1 MVSWTEFHGQV
12 AKILNMHPDNLQLQ
26 YKFSSELPKALPF
39 NLSSLELYEHML
51 QRFKPHAVANHKQ
64 KPPRREIRVD
74 IFHKDV
80 VGGGKSG
87 GMAVKVN
94 VLMII
99 STIVT

>member
-1 MVSWTEFHGQV
+1 
-12 AKILNMHPDNLQLQ
+12 MHLDNLQLQ
-26 YKFSSELPKALPF
+26 YKFSNKPPKALPF
-39 NLSSLELYEHML
+39 NLSSLELYVHML
-51 QRFKPHAVANHKQ
+51 QRFEPHAVANRKR

-80 VGGGKSG
+80 VGRGKSG
-87 GMAVKVN
+87 GMSVKVN